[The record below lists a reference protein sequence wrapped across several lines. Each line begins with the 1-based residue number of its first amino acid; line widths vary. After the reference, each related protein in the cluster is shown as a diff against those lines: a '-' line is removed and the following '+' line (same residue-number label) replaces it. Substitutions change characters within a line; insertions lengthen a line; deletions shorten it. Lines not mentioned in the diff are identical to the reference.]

1 MNDSLGHGTRRVVA
15 ALSAA
20 ALLAA
25 CYTGGSLAAQM
36 RATATPRATLAGTW
50 KGTYSGP
57 YSGSFT
63 LAWKQVRS
71 KLTGSIKLSSP
82 PGSYPISGSVH
93 NGAITFGVV
102 GAGATYTG
110 TWSGKSMSG
119 RYHTAAGNG
128 SWSAHKIV
136 RVTR

>member
-1 MNDSLGHGTRRVVA
+1 MHGSHRHGARKVVA
-15 ALSAA
+15 ALAAA
-20 ALLAA
+20 ALAAVLCTSALATSRPPA
-25 CYTGGSLAAQM
+25 RSKVTI
-36 RATATPRATLAGTW
+36 AGTW

-63 LAWKQVRS
+63 LTWKQVRS

-93 NGAITFGVV
+93 HGAITFGVV

-119 RYHTAAGNG
+119 RYHTGAGNG
-128 SWSAHKIV
+128 SWSAHKLT